1 MELSTECEKAKNEA
15 QRKIGR
21 NLILYQQVEFLLK
34 LLLRNINLSGY
45 PEDIIR
51 EKEKRK
57 KELSRQTLGNLVGQ
71 YVENTYSVD
80 PVEIKEGP
88 DNLKGPYFSFS
99 NWVEVDADYYEKKKE
114 KLASFVE
121 QRNELVHHLI
131 PRLDPLSLESWMEL
145 EKYLDQQREEILPEL
160 TELQDI
166 IKGLKESGEMLME
179 FLNSDEGLR
188 FLAPSRWLR
197 QSPLVT
203 LLRDITPQAARPDGW
218 TSLPTAGALIQK
230 HAPEERAVLK
240 DKYGHNTLKKLMMA
254 TRLFEFSEEATSSGG
269 VRILYRLK

>member
-1 MELSTECEKAKNEA
+1 MELSAECEKAKNEA

-71 YVENTYSVD
+71 YVENTYTVD

-88 DNLKGPYFSFS
+88 DNLKGPYFSFT

-114 KLASFVE
+114 KLASVVD

-131 PRLDPLSLESWMEL
+131 PRLDPLSLESW
-145 EKYLDQQREEILPEL
+145 I
-160 TELQDI
+160 
-166 IKGLKESGEMLME
+166 
-179 FLNSDEGLR
+179 
-188 FLAPSRWLR
+188 
-197 QSPLVT
+197 
-203 LLRDITPQAARPDGW
+203 
-218 TSLPTAGALIQK
+218 
-230 HAPEERAVLK
+230 
-240 DKYGHNTLKKLMMA
+240 
-254 TRLFEFSEEATSSGG
+254 
-269 VRILYRLK
+269 